1 MFNLNTH
8 GYLIQITTSEV
19 YMFICDKENHNS
31 VCSSLSYQCLL
42 FHCHDKATSN
52 CRLYVRIHRYHT
64 STSLK
69 IYIVDSCI
77 LMKHVFVGR
86 GSHRLRRNEAIYKK
100 NDLGEDM
107 NRKEIWL
114 KRYLL
119 ASSH

>member
-1 MFNLNTH
+1 M
-8 GYLIQITTSEV
+8 
-19 YMFICDKENHNS
+19 
-31 VCSSLSYQCLL
+31 
-42 FHCHDKATSN
+42 
-52 CRLYVRIHRYHT
+52 
-64 STSLK
+64 
-69 IYIVDSCI
+69 YIVDSCI

-86 GSHRLRRNEAIYKK
+86 GSHRLRRNEDIYNEK